1 MTPPPRTKV
10 ELALLIIVVLFA
22 ISEGV
27 RYLYQQDQLAQHQ
40 PVFVIH
46 PSRR

>member
-10 ELALLIIVVLFA
+10 ELVLLLVVALYA
-22 ISEGV
+22 ISQGV
-27 RYLYQQDQLAQHQ
+27 RYLYKQYDLAQHQ

-46 PSRR
+46 PSR